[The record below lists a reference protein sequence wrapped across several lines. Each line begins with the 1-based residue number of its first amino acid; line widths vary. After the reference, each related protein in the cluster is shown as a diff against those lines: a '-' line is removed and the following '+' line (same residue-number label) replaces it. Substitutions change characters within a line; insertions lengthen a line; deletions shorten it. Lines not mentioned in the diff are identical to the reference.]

1 MNARVGKSSDI
12 SLSLG
17 YAQNHEKDGGILF
30 ANFTDMSASPEEQAQ
45 DWMATANDYRTQCY
59 TIIISFTPEE
69 TSMLRSMPDNGRD
82 KVRTIIRD
90 FLDELSQRGND
101 VSECPYIVARHDN
114 TDNEHYHI
122 VIRTTDINGKRFCDK
137 FINKNANR
145 AAACIAM
152 KYGLETA
159 RKAAEREKAHQE
171 VEGKR
176 LKDKTARQHKPSATQ
191 SQIDERM
198 RRKRAVEEARKRK
211 AKLKYLIEKAAT
223 GSTDFVGALAPDG
236 LTLFTNPKKG
246 LCIRMTDS
254 DGKERSYSLQK
265 DLGIDMSIIPPAN
278 ITPTGTSK
286 APATKVTASPTM
298 NKPSQSPPLR
308 PKYKSPGVANIKDAP
323 SGSSR
328 NAEYEIRDGKSTDNP
343 DEEWKRRNGYKM

>member
-12 SLSLG
+12 SHCMG

-30 ANFTDMSASPEEQAQ
+30 ANYTDLSASPEEQAQ
-45 DWMATANDYRTQCY
+45 DWIVTANDYRTQCY
-59 TIIISFTPEE
+59 SIIISFTPEE
-69 TSMLRSMPDNGRD
+69 TAMLRSMPDNGRD
-82 KVRTIIRD
+82 KVRTIIKD

-122 VIRTTDINGKRFCDK
+122 VIRTTDINGKRLCDK

-171 VEGKR
+171 AEGQRRKE
-176 LKDKTARQHKPSATQ
+176 KAKRQHKPSA
-191 SQIDERM
+191 SQLEIDEKM
-198 RRKRAVEEARKRK
+198 RRKRAVEEAAKRK
-211 AKLKYLIEKAAT
+211 SMLKYVIEKAAKKT
-223 GSTDFVGALAPDG
+223 DSTEAFIAALAEEG
-236 LTLFTNPKKG
+236 ITLTRDEKKG
-246 LCIRMTDS
+246 ICAVMTDPG
-254 DGKERSYSLQK
+254 GKVRKYSLAK
-265 DLGIDMSIIPPAN
+265 DLGVDMTLIPNLSIQDKPVVKTQHSSP
-278 ITPTGTSK
+278 SK
-286 APATKVTASPTM
+286 
-298 NKPSQSPPLR
+298 PLHHAQLNVD
-308 PKYKSPGVANIKDAP
+308 G

-328 NAEYEIRDGKSTDNP
+328 NAEHEINDGHNSDDP
-343 DEEWKRRNGYKM
+343 DEEWKRRNGHKM

>member
-12 SLSLG
+12 SDSLD

-30 ANFTDMSASPEEQAQ
+30 ANFTDLSASPDEQAQ

-69 TSMLRSMPDNGRD
+69 TAMLRSMPDNGRD

-90 FLDELSQRGND
+90 FLDELGQRGND

-122 VIRTTDINGKRFCDK
+122 VIRTTDVNGKRFCDK

-159 RKAAEREKAHQE
+159 RKAAERERAHQE
-171 VEGKR
+171 AEGKR
-176 LKDKTARQHKPSATQ
+176 RKDRTARQHKPSTTQ
-191 SQIDERM
+191 SQIDEKM

-223 GSTDFVGALAPDG
+223 GYTDFVGALATDG
-236 LTLFTNPKKG
+236 LTLFTDPKKG
-246 LCIRMTDS
+246 LCVRMTDS

-265 DLGIDMSIIPPAN
+265 DLGIDMSIIPPVN
-278 ITPTGTSK
+278 ITTPGISK
-286 APATKVTASPTM
+286 APATKVTASQAM
-298 NKPSQSPPLR
+298 NKPSQSSPFK
-308 PKYKSPGVANIKDAP
+308 PKSQSPGIANIKDAP
-323 SGSSR
+323 SDSSR
-328 NAEYEIRDGKSTDNP
+328 NAEYEIRDGKGTDDP

>member
-12 SLSLG
+12 SHSLG

-30 ANFTDMSASPEEQAQ
+30 ANFTDLSASPEEQAQ
-45 DWMATANDYRTQCY
+45 DWMATAYDYRTQCY

-69 TSMLRSMPDNGRD
+69 TAMLRSMPDNGRD
-82 KVRTIIRD
+82 KVRTIIKD
-90 FLDELSQRGND
+90 FLDELGQRGND

-145 AAACIAM
+145 AAAYIAM

-159 RKAAEREKAHQE
+159 QKAAEREKAHQE
-171 VEGKR
+171 AEGKR
-176 LKDKTARQHKPSATQ
+176 QKDKTARQHKPSATQ
-191 SQIDERM
+191 SQIDEKM
-198 RRKRAVEEARKRK
+198 RRKRAVEEARKRRT
-211 AKLKYLIEKAAT
+211 KLKYLIEKAVKGA
-223 GSTDFVGALAPDG
+223 TDFVGALAADG
-236 LTLFTNPKKG
+236 LTLFTDPKKG
-246 LCIRMTDS
+246 PCVKITDS

-265 DLGIDMSIIPPAN
+265 DLGIDMSIIPPVN
-278 ITPTGTSK
+278 ITLPGTSK
-286 APATKVTASPTM
+286 TTATKVSAAPAM
-298 NKPSQSPPLR
+298 NKSSQSSPL
-308 PKYKSPGVANIKDAP
+308 KSKSESAGIKNIKDTP
-323 SGSSR
+323 SGNSR
-328 NAEYEIRDGKSTDNP
+328 NAEYEICDGKSTDDP

>member
-12 SLSLG
+12 SHSLG

-45 DWMATANDYRTQCY
+45 DWMLTANDYRTQCY

-69 TSMLRSMPDNGRD
+69 TAMLRSMPDNGRD

-90 FLDELSQRGND
+90 FFDELSQRGND

-171 VEGKR
+171 AEGKR
-176 LKDKTARQHKPSATQ
+176 RKGRTTRQHRLSTSQA
-191 SQIDERM
+191 QIDEKM
-198 RRKRAVEEARKRK
+198 RRKRAIEEARKRK
-211 AKLKYLIEKAAT
+211 AKLKYLIEKAAK
-223 GSTDFVGALAPDG
+223 GSTDFVGALAADG
-236 LTLFTNPKKG
+236 LTLFKDPKKG
-246 LCIRMTDS
+246 LCVRMTDS

-265 DLGIDMSIIPPAN
+265 DLGIDMSIIPPVN
-278 ITPTGTSK
+278 ITPPGTSK
-286 APATKVTASPTM
+286 APVTKVTASQTM
-298 NKPSQSPPLR
+298 NKTFQSSPL
-308 PKYKSPGVANIKDAP
+308 KQKSKSPGVANIKDDP

-328 NAEYEIRDGKSTDNP
+328 NAEYEIRDGKGTDDP

>member
-12 SLSLG
+12 SHSLG
-17 YAQNHEKDGGILF
+17 YAQNHEKDGSILF
-30 ANFTDMSASPEEQAQ
+30 ANFTDLSASPEEQAQ
-45 DWMATANDYRTQCY
+45 DWMATANDYKTQCY

-69 TSMLRSMPDNGRD
+69 TAMLRSMPDNGRD
-82 KVRTIIRD
+82 KVRTIIGD
-90 FLDELSQRGND
+90 FLDELGHRGND

-122 VIRTTDINGKRFCDK
+122 VIRTTDVNGKRFCDK

-145 AAACIAM
+145 AAAFIAM

-171 VEGKR
+171 AEGKR
-176 LKDKTARQHKPSATQ
+176 RKERTTRQHKSSTSQA
-191 SQIDERM
+191 QIDEKM
-198 RRKRAVEEARKRK
+198 RRKRAVEDALKRK
-211 AKLKYLIEKAAT
+211 AKLKYLIEKAAK
-223 GSTDFVGALAPDG
+223 GSTDFVGTLAADG
-236 LTLFTNPKKG
+236 LTLFIDTKKG
-246 LCIRMTDS
+246 LCVKMTDS

-265 DLGIDMSIIPPAN
+265 DLGIDLSIIPPVN
-278 ITPTGTSK
+278 ITQPGTSK
-286 APATKVTASPTM
+286 APATKVTVYPAM
-298 NKPSQSPPLR
+298 NKPSQSSTLK
-308 PKYKSPGVANIKDAP
+308 PKSQSAGIANIKDAP

-328 NAEYEIRDGKSTDNP
+328 NAEYEIRDGKGTDDP

>member
-12 SLSLG
+12 SHSLG

-30 ANFTDMSASPEEQAQ
+30 ANFTNLSASPDEQAQ
-45 DWMATANDYRTQCY
+45 DWIATANNYRTQCY
-59 TIIISFTPEE
+59 TVIISFTPEE
-69 TSMLRSMPDNGRD
+69 TAMLRSMPDNGRD

-90 FLDELSQRGND
+90 FLDELGQRGND

-122 VIRTTDINGKRFCDK
+122 VIRTTDVNGKRFCDK

-171 VEGKR
+171 AEGKR
-176 LKDKTARQHKPSATQ
+176 RKERTARQHKPSISQA
-191 SQIDERM
+191 QIDEKL
-198 RRKRAVEEARKRK
+198 RRKRAIEDARKRK
-211 AKLKYLIEKAAT
+211 AKLKYLIEKAAK
-223 GSTDFVGALAPDG
+223 GSTDFVGALAADG
-236 LTLFTNPKKG
+236 LTLFTDPKKG
-246 LCIRMTDS
+246 LSVKMIDS

-265 DLGIDMSIIPPAN
+265 DLGIDLSIIPPVN
-278 ITPTGTSK
+278 IAQPSISK
-286 APATKVTASPTM
+286 APASKVTAFPAM
-298 NKPSQSPPLR
+298 NKPAQSSPLKPKSQS
-308 PKYKSPGVANIKDAP
+308 SGIANIKDAP

-328 NAEYEIRDGKSTDNP
+328 NAEYEIRDGKGTDDP

>member
-12 SLSLG
+12 SYSLS

-30 ANFTDMSASPEEQAQ
+30 ANFTDLSASPEEQAQ
-45 DWMATANDYRTQCY
+45 DWMATANDYKTQCY

-69 TSMLRSMPDNGRD
+69 TAMLRSMPDNGRD

-101 VSECPYIVARHDN
+101 ISECPYIVARHDN

-122 VIRTTDINGKRFCDK
+122 IIRTTDIHGKRFCDK

-171 VEGKR
+171 AEGKR
-176 LKDKTARQHKPSATQ
+176 LKNKIGRQHKPSATQ
-191 SQIDERM
+191 SQIDEKM
-198 RRKRAVEEARKRK
+198 RRKRAVEEASKRK
-211 AKLKYLIEKAAT
+211 AKLKYLIDKAAK
-223 GSTDFVGALAPDG
+223 GSTDFVGALAADG
-236 LTLFTNPKKG
+236 LTLFTDPKKG
-246 LCIRMTDS
+246 LCVKMTDS

-265 DLGIDMSIIPPAN
+265 DLGIDMSIIPPVN
-278 ITPTGTSK
+278 ITQPGTSK
-286 APATKVTASPTM
+286 VSATKVTASPTI
-298 NKPSQSPPLR
+298 NKPSQSSPLK
-308 PKYKSPGVANIKDAP
+308 PKSQSASIANIKDTP

-328 NAEYEIRDGKSTDNP
+328 NGEYEIRDGKSTDDP
-343 DEEWKRRNGYKM
+343 DEEWKRHNGYKM

>member
-12 SLSLG
+12 SHSLG
-17 YAQNHEKDGGILF
+17 YAQNHEKDGRILF
-30 ANFTDMSASPEEQAQ
+30 ANFTDLSTSPEEQAQ
-45 DWMATANDYRTQCY
+45 DWLATANDYKTQCY

-69 TSMLRSMPDNGRD
+69 TAILRSMPDNGRD

-101 VSECPYIVARHDN
+101 ISECPYIVARHDN

-171 VEGKR
+171 AEGKR
-176 LKDKTARQHKPSATQ
+176 RKDRTTRQHKPSATQ
-191 SQIDERM
+191 SQIDEKM
-198 RRKRAVEEARKRK
+198 RRKRAIEEAQKRK
-211 AKLKYLIEKAAT
+211 AKLKYLIEKAAKA
-223 GSTDFVGALAPDG
+223 STDFVGALAADS
-236 LTLFTNPKKG
+236 LTLFNDPKKG
-246 LCIRMTDS
+246 LCVKMTDT

-265 DLGIDMSIIPPAN
+265 DLCINMCIIPPVN
-278 ITPTGTSK
+278 IIPLGTSQS
-286 APATKVTASPTM
+286 PATKVTASSTM
-298 NKPSQSPPLR
+298 NKPSQSSPLK
-308 PKYKSPGVANIKDAP
+308 PKSQIPGTANIKDNP

-328 NAEYEIRDGKSTDNP
+328 NAEYEIQDGKGTDDP

>member
-12 SLSLG
+12 SHSLG

-30 ANFTDMSASPEEQAQ
+30 ANFTDLSASPDEQAQ

-69 TSMLRSMPDNGRD
+69 TAMLRSMPDNGRD

-90 FLDELSQRGND
+90 FLDELEHRGND

-122 VIRTTDINGKRFCDK
+122 VIRTTDVNGKRFCDK

-145 AAACIAM
+145 ATACIAM
-152 KYGLETA
+152 KYSLETA

-176 LKDKTARQHKPSATQ
+176 QKDKTARQHKPSATQ
-191 SQIDERM
+191 SQIDEKM

-211 AKLKYLIEKAAT
+211 AILKYLIEKAAKE
-223 GSTDFVGALAPDG
+223 SNDFTGALAADG
-236 LTLFTNPKKG
+236 LTLFTDPKKG
-246 LCIRMTDS
+246 LCVRMTDS

-265 DLGIDMSIIPPAN
+265 DLGIDMSIIPPIN
-278 ITPTGTSK
+278 ITSPGTSK
-286 APATKVTASPTM
+286 APATKVSPSPTM
-298 NKPSQSPPLR
+298 NKPSQSFPLK
-308 PKYKSPGVANIKDAP
+308 PKSQSSGIANIKDA
-323 SGSSR
+323 SSSSSH
-328 NAEYEIRDGKSTDNP
+328 NAEYEIRDGKGTDDP